1 MTIAYSINGGAE
13 IHGVHSIWRRI
24 PLRTNVDSSIDFS
37 AWADNVWQIEALPV
51 ERWLELQAARGAALA
66 SLQTNDFDDNNA
78 AANYD
83 TAILYGLSHGG
94 HVGVNMLQVE
104 VIFRVKPT

>member
-13 IHGVHSIWRRI
+13 IHGVHSTWRRI
-24 PLRTNVDSSIDFS
+24 PIRTSADSSIDFS

-51 ERWLELQAARGAALA
+51 AGWLELQAARGAALT
-66 SLQTNDFDDNNA
+66 SLQTNDIDDNNA
-78 AANYD
+78 AAGYG
-83 TAILYGLSHGG
+83 TAILYSLSSGG

-104 VIFRVKPT
+104 VIFRVKTV